1 MRLLVALAVAAF
13 LTHPRD
19 ADRAS
24 ALVSVSSGPHVGEH
38 TLRNADGPCE
48 ITAEKPPHPKHQFSV
63 TLGGFSP
70 SRDPAKL
77 TLLMVIIPDA
87 DLRGA
92 NRSFFTSINFGD
104 VSRGTQYNAE
114 TRPGEKLGGSGS
126 VTVTPHGQD
135 ATVTFDVKSA
145 EGITYKGTIQCTGVS
160 RY

>member
-1 MRLLVALAVAAF
+1 VRIFVALVVASLLAQ
-13 LTHPRD
+13 PND

-24 ALVSVSSGPHVGEH
+24 ALVTVSGGPHAGQF
-38 TLRNADGPCE
+38 TLRNTDVPCE

-63 TLGGFSP
+63 TLGGFTP

-87 DLRGA
+87 DARGA

-126 VTVTPHGQD
+126 VTVAAHGQD

-145 EGITYKGTIQCTGVS
+145 EGIAYKGTIQCAGVS

>member
-1 MRLLVALAVAAF
+1 MRIFVALVVAGF
-13 LTHPRD
+13 LAQPTD

-24 ALVSVSSGPHVGEH
+24 ALVTVSSGPHAGQF
-38 TLRNADGPCE
+38 TLRNADVPCE
-48 ITAEKPPHPKHQFSV
+48 ITAERPPHPKHQFSV

-77 TLLMVIIPDA
+77 TVLMVIIPDA
-87 DLRGA
+87 DVRVA

-114 TRPGEKLGGSGS
+114 TRPGEKLGGSGT

-135 ATVTFDVKSA
+135 ATITFDVKSA
-145 EGITYKGTIQCTGVS
+145 EGVGYTGTIQCTGVS

>member
-1 MRLLVALAVAAF
+1 MRMLVALAAAAIVNF
-13 LTHPRD
+13 GGDP
-19 ADRAS
+19 DRAM
-24 ALVSVSSGPHVGEH
+24 ATVTVSGGPHAGQFTV
-38 TLRNADGPCE
+38 RNTDVPCE
-48 ITAEKPPHPKHQFSV
+48 ITQEKPPHPKHQFSV

-70 SRDPAKL
+70 SKDPAKL

-87 DLRGA
+87 DVRGP

-114 TRPGEKLGGSGS
+114 TRPGEKLGGSGTA
-126 VTVTPHGQD
+126 TVATHGQD

-145 EGITYKGTIQCTGVS
+145 EGVSYKGTVQCSGVS

>member
-1 MRLLVALAVAAF
+1 MRILVALVVATI
-13 LTHPRD
+13 LTHVSD

-24 ALVSVSSGPHVGEH
+24 ALVTVGGGPHAGQF
-38 TLRNADGPCE
+38 TLRNADVPCE
-48 ITAEKPPHPKHQFSV
+48 ITAEKPPHPKHQFSA

-70 SRDPAKL
+70 SKDPAKM

-126 VTVTPHGQD
+126 VTVATHGQD

-145 EGITYKGTIQCTGVS
+145 EGVTYKGTIQCTGVS

>member
-1 MRLLVALAVAAF
+1 VRILVALAVAAF

-24 ALVSVSSGPHVGEH
+24 ALVTVSSGPHAGEY
-38 TLRNADGPCE
+38 TLRNTDVPCV

-70 SRDPAKL
+70 NMEPAKL

-87 DLRGA
+87 DLRGP

-104 VSRGTQYNAE
+104 VSRGTQYSAE
-114 TRPGEKLGGSGS
+114 TRPGEKLDGSGS
-126 VTVTPHGQD
+126 VTVASHGQD
-135 ATVTFDVKSA
+135 ATVTFDVTSK
-145 EGITYKGTIQCTGVS
+145 EGITYSGTILCTGVS

>member
-1 MRLLVALAVAAF
+1 VRILIALAVAAI

-24 ALVSVSSGPHVGEH
+24 ALVRVSGGPHAGEY
-38 TLRNADGPCE
+38 TLRNSDVPCE

-63 TLGGFSP
+63 TLGGFTP
-70 SRDPAKL
+70 SKDPAKL
-77 TLLMVIIPDA
+77 TLLMVIVPDA

-126 VTVTPHGQD
+126 VTVAPHGQD

-145 EGITYKGTIQCTGVS
+145 EGVTYKGTILCTAVS